1 MYEIGGIFNKSFWRQ
16 GFAYEACA
24 NTVSYAFAEM
34 NVDKIIGETI
44 DTLVSVRLMKKLGM
58 ELKEI
63 KKNAAKYTD
72 GNWADMYIRDKQRQ

>member
-1 MYEIGGIFNKSFWRQ
+1 MYEIGWTFNKSFWRQ
-16 GFAYEACA
+16 GYAYEACA

>member
-16 GFAYEACA
+16 GYAYEACA

-63 KKNAAKYTD
+63 KKMRLSIPTE
-72 GNWADMYIRDKQRQ
+72 I